1 MEFTLDYALI
11 WAILIAVAVFAYV
24 ALDGFDLGV
33 AMLFPWFQAEQ
44 DRDVMMNT
52 VAPVWDGNETWLVL
66 GGGGLLAVFP
76 LAYSVLMPA
85 LYMPVIAMLLGLI
98 FRGVAFEYRFKT
110 KRAKP
115 LWDLS
120 FIVGSVVAALSQGI
134 MLGAMLQGIKVVER
148 SYAGGWF
155 DWLTPFTLFCGLA
168 VVIGYALLGATWL
181 IMKTA
186 GPLQAR
192 AYELA
197 RPLAFA
203 LVACIAAVSLYL
215 PWRDVAIAERWF
227 SFPAS
232 LWLWALPAVLTLVTL
247 GLLRAL
253 RKNQQGRPYLWA
265 LGLFLLAFA
274 GFAVSIFPYLVPR
287 AITIWQAAA
296 PDNSLKFLLVGAAVL
311 IPIIF
316 AYTGYTYWVF
326 RGKVDVNS
334 GYHD

>member
-1 MEFTLDYALI
+1 MDYALI

-33 AMLFPWFQAEQ
+33 AMLFPWFKKEE
-44 DRDVMMNT
+44 DRDIMMNT

-76 LAYSVLMPA
+76 LAYAVLMPA

-110 KRAKP
+110 KTSKH

-120 FIVGSVVAALSQGI
+120 FILGSLVAALSQGI
-134 MLGAMLQGIKVVER
+134 MLGAMLQGIKVVDR

-155 DWLTPFTLFCGLA
+155 DWLSWFSVFCGVA
-168 VVIGYALLGATWL
+168 VVIGYALLGSTWL
-181 IMKTA
+181 VMKTE
-186 GPLQAR
+186 GQLQQKS
-192 AYELA
+192 YQ
-197 RPLAFA
+197 LAFRFA
-203 LVACIAAVSLYL
+203 LGLVACIAFVSLYL
-215 PWRDVAIAERWF
+215 PWRDAAIADRWF

-232 LWLWALPAVLTLVTL
+232 LWLWILPVVLGLVTF

-253 RKNQQGRPYLWA
+253 KKERHVSPYLWS
-265 LGLFLLAFA
+265 LGLFLVAFL

-287 AITIWQAAA
+287 AITLWEAAA
-296 PDNSLKFLLVGAAVL
+296 PDNSLIFLLVGAVIL
-311 IPIIF
+311 LPIIF

-326 RGKVDVNS
+326 RGKTRADA